1 MDSKGRKFFFG
12 KYKGKYIND
21 IIVNDTQ
28 YITWSMKNI
37 DWFWYNHD
45 EVELYKKQIKLGKKP
60 KNQYELIMENIKQ
73 EEILK
78 KQLQDDYFIDKKL
91 NTGVIDYNKDWTQV
105 ESFRDKYLI
114 VRFIFDTFD
123 DIKLITN
130 FTANTEK
137 TSIR

>member
-1 MDSKGRKFFFG
+1 MDSKGSKFFFG
-12 KYKGKYIND
+12 KSKGKYIND

-73 EEILK
+73 EENG
-78 KQLQDDYFIDKKL
+78 
-91 NTGVIDYNKDWTQV
+91 NTRG
-105 ESFRDKYLI
+105 
-114 VRFIFDTFD
+114 
-123 DIKLITN
+123 
-130 FTANTEK
+130 
-137 TSIR
+137 

>member
-45 EVELYKKQIKLGKKP
+45 EVELYNKQIKLGKKP

-73 EEILK
+73 EENG
-78 KQLQDDYFIDKKL
+78 
-91 NTGVIDYNKDWTQV
+91 NTRG
-105 ESFRDKYLI
+105 
-114 VRFIFDTFD
+114 
-123 DIKLITN
+123 
-130 FTANTEK
+130 
-137 TSIR
+137 

>member
-21 IIVNDTQ
+21 IIINDTQ

-45 EVELYKKQIKLGKKP
+45 EVELYKRQIKLGKKP

-73 EEILK
+73 EENG
-78 KQLQDDYFIDKKL
+78 
-91 NTGVIDYNKDWTQV
+91 NTGG
-105 ESFRDKYLI
+105 
-114 VRFIFDTFD
+114 
-123 DIKLITN
+123 
-130 FTANTEK
+130 
-137 TSIR
+137 

>member
-73 EEILK
+73 EK
-78 KQLQDDYFIDKKL
+78 NG
-91 NTGVIDYNKDWTQV
+91 NTRG
-105 ESFRDKYLI
+105 
-114 VRFIFDTFD
+114 
-123 DIKLITN
+123 
-130 FTANTEK
+130 
-137 TSIR
+137 

>member
-21 IIVNDTQ
+21 VIVNDTQ

-73 EEILK
+73 EENG
-78 KQLQDDYFIDKKL
+78 
-91 NTGVIDYNKDWTQV
+91 NTRG
-105 ESFRDKYLI
+105 
-114 VRFIFDTFD
+114 
-123 DIKLITN
+123 
-130 FTANTEK
+130 
-137 TSIR
+137 

>member
-28 YITWSMKNI
+28 YITWSMKHI

-73 EEILK
+73 EENG
-78 KQLQDDYFIDKKL
+78 
-91 NTGVIDYNKDWTQV
+91 NTRG
-105 ESFRDKYLI
+105 
-114 VRFIFDTFD
+114 
-123 DIKLITN
+123 
-130 FTANTEK
+130 
-137 TSIR
+137 

>member
-21 IIVNDTQ
+21 IIINDTQ

-45 EVELYKKQIKLGKKP
+45 EVELYKRQIKLGKKP

-73 EEILK
+73 EENG
-78 KQLQDDYFIDKKL
+78 
-91 NTGVIDYNKDWTQV
+91 NTRG
-105 ESFRDKYLI
+105 
-114 VRFIFDTFD
+114 
-123 DIKLITN
+123 
-130 FTANTEK
+130 
-137 TSIR
+137 

>member
-45 EVELYKKQIKLGKKP
+45 EVELYKRQIKLGKKP

-73 EEILK
+73 EENG
-78 KQLQDDYFIDKKL
+78 
-91 NTGVIDYNKDWTQV
+91 NTRG
-105 ESFRDKYLI
+105 
-114 VRFIFDTFD
+114 
-123 DIKLITN
+123 
-130 FTANTEK
+130 
-137 TSIR
+137 

>member
-1 MDSKGRKFFFG
+1 MHRKGRKFFFA

-73 EEILK
+73 EENG
-78 KQLQDDYFIDKKL
+78 
-91 NTGVIDYNKDWTQV
+91 NTRG
-105 ESFRDKYLI
+105 
-114 VRFIFDTFD
+114 
-123 DIKLITN
+123 
-130 FTANTEK
+130 
-137 TSIR
+137 

>member
-45 EVELYKKQIKLGKKP
+45 EVELYKRQIKLGKKP
-60 KNQYELIMENIKQ
+60 KNQYEIIMENIKQ
-73 EEILK
+73 EENG
-78 KQLQDDYFIDKKL
+78 
-91 NTGVIDYNKDWTQV
+91 NTRG
-105 ESFRDKYLI
+105 
-114 VRFIFDTFD
+114 
-123 DIKLITN
+123 
-130 FTANTEK
+130 
-137 TSIR
+137 

>member
-37 DWFWYNHD
+37 DWFLYNHD

-73 EEILK
+73 EENG
-78 KQLQDDYFIDKKL
+78 
-91 NTGVIDYNKDWTQV
+91 NTRG
-105 ESFRDKYLI
+105 
-114 VRFIFDTFD
+114 
-123 DIKLITN
+123 
-130 FTANTEK
+130 
-137 TSIR
+137 

>member
-45 EVELYKKQIKLGKKP
+45 EVELYKRQIKLGKKP

-73 EEILK
+73 EENG
-78 KQLQDDYFIDKKL
+78 
-91 NTGVIDYNKDWTQV
+91 NT
-105 ESFRDKYLI
+105 RD
-114 VRFIFDTFD
+114 
-123 DIKLITN
+123 
-130 FTANTEK
+130 
-137 TSIR
+137 

>member
-37 DWFWYNHD
+37 NWFWYNHD

-73 EEILK
+73 EENG
-78 KQLQDDYFIDKKL
+78 
-91 NTGVIDYNKDWTQV
+91 NTRG
-105 ESFRDKYLI
+105 
-114 VRFIFDTFD
+114 
-123 DIKLITN
+123 
-130 FTANTEK
+130 
-137 TSIR
+137 

>member
-1 MDSKGRKFFFG
+1 MDNKGRKFFFG

-73 EEILK
+73 EENG
-78 KQLQDDYFIDKKL
+78 
-91 NTGVIDYNKDWTQV
+91 NTRG
-105 ESFRDKYLI
+105 
-114 VRFIFDTFD
+114 
-123 DIKLITN
+123 
-130 FTANTEK
+130 
-137 TSIR
+137 

>member
-1 MDSKGRKFFFG
+1 MKMDSKGRKFFFG

-45 EVELYKKQIKLGKKP
+45 EVELYKRQIKLGKKP

-73 EEILK
+73 EENG
-78 KQLQDDYFIDKKL
+78 
-91 NTGVIDYNKDWTQV
+91 NTRG
-105 ESFRDKYLI
+105 
-114 VRFIFDTFD
+114 
-123 DIKLITN
+123 
-130 FTANTEK
+130 
-137 TSIR
+137 

>member
-1 MDSKGRKFFFG
+1 MDSKGRKFFLG

-28 YITWSMKNI
+28 SITWSMKNI

-73 EEILK
+73 EENG
-78 KQLQDDYFIDKKL
+78 
-91 NTGVIDYNKDWTQV
+91 NTRG
-105 ESFRDKYLI
+105 
-114 VRFIFDTFD
+114 
-123 DIKLITN
+123 
-130 FTANTEK
+130 
-137 TSIR
+137 

>member
-45 EVELYKKQIKLGKKP
+45 EVELYKQQIKLGKKP

-73 EEILK
+73 EENG
-78 KQLQDDYFIDKKL
+78 
-91 NTGVIDYNKDWTQV
+91 NTRG
-105 ESFRDKYLI
+105 
-114 VRFIFDTFD
+114 
-123 DIKLITN
+123 
-130 FTANTEK
+130 
-137 TSIR
+137 

>member
-37 DWFWYNHD
+37 DWFCYNHD

-73 EEILK
+73 EENG
-78 KQLQDDYFIDKKL
+78 
-91 NTGVIDYNKDWTQV
+91 NTRG
-105 ESFRDKYLI
+105 
-114 VRFIFDTFD
+114 
-123 DIKLITN
+123 
-130 FTANTEK
+130 
-137 TSIR
+137 

>member
-45 EVELYKKQIKLGKKP
+45 EVELYKQQIKLGKKP

-73 EEILK
+73 EK
-78 KQLQDDYFIDKKL
+78 NG
-91 NTGVIDYNKDWTQV
+91 NTRG
-105 ESFRDKYLI
+105 
-114 VRFIFDTFD
+114 
-123 DIKLITN
+123 
-130 FTANTEK
+130 
-137 TSIR
+137 

>member
-37 DWFWYNHD
+37 DLFWYNHD

-73 EEILK
+73 EENG
-78 KQLQDDYFIDKKL
+78 
-91 NTGVIDYNKDWTQV
+91 NTRG
-105 ESFRDKYLI
+105 
-114 VRFIFDTFD
+114 
-123 DIKLITN
+123 
-130 FTANTEK
+130 
-137 TSIR
+137 

>member
-1 MDSKGRKFFFG
+1 MDTKGRKFFFG

-73 EEILK
+73 EENG
-78 KQLQDDYFIDKKL
+78 
-91 NTGVIDYNKDWTQV
+91 NTRG
-105 ESFRDKYLI
+105 
-114 VRFIFDTFD
+114 
-123 DIKLITN
+123 
-130 FTANTEK
+130 
-137 TSIR
+137 

>member
-1 MDSKGRKFFFG
+1 MNSKGRKFFFG

-73 EEILK
+73 EENG
-78 KQLQDDYFIDKKL
+78 
-91 NTGVIDYNKDWTQV
+91 NTRG
-105 ESFRDKYLI
+105 
-114 VRFIFDTFD
+114 
-123 DIKLITN
+123 
-130 FTANTEK
+130 
-137 TSIR
+137 

>member
-45 EVELYKKQIKLGKKP
+45 KVEINEEDILPAEEAEKLEENEVQDVKAEEVVIKKSTKKT
-60 KNQYELIMENIKQ
+60 KS
-73 EEILK
+73 K
-78 KQLQDDYFIDKKL
+78 K
-91 NTGVIDYNKDWTQV
+91 GGNK
-105 ESFRDKYLI
+105 
-114 VRFIFDTFD
+114 
-123 DIKLITN
+123 
-130 FTANTEK
+130 
-137 TSIR
+137 

>member
-1 MDSKGRKFFFG
+1 MDNKGRKFFFG

-45 EVELYKKQIKLGKKP
+45 EVELYKQQIKLGKKP

-73 EEILK
+73 EENG
-78 KQLQDDYFIDKKL
+78 
-91 NTGVIDYNKDWTQV
+91 NTRG
-105 ESFRDKYLI
+105 
-114 VRFIFDTFD
+114 
-123 DIKLITN
+123 
-130 FTANTEK
+130 
-137 TSIR
+137 

>member
-21 IIVNDTQ
+21 VIVNDTQ

-45 EVELYKKQIKLGKKP
+45 EVELYKRQIKLGKKP

-73 EEILK
+73 EENG
-78 KQLQDDYFIDKKL
+78 
-91 NTGVIDYNKDWTQV
+91 NTRG
-105 ESFRDKYLI
+105 
-114 VRFIFDTFD
+114 
-123 DIKLITN
+123 
-130 FTANTEK
+130 
-137 TSIR
+137 